1 MMIRSCPAG
10 RIASLTLASIR
21 SLTSRSDFDLQK
33 EMKRLNDN
41 RQHEKALALFD
52 THEKTNKVK
61 LSEAVVT
68 QVLKACAK
76 LGDVQ
81 RGSRIYKAVASRIE
95 GDSYTLT
102 SLIHLFSEFDS
113 SILSLSL
120 HLIDFFALSA
130 RR

>member
-1 MMIRSCPAG
+1 
-10 RIASLTLASIR
+10 
-21 SLTSRSDFDLQK
+21 
-33 EMKRLNDN
+33 MKRLNDN